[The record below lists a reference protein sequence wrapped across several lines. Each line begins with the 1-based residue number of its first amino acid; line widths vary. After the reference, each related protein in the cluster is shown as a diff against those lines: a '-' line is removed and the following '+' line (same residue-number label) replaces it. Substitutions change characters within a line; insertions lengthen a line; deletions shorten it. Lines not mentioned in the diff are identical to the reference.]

1 MKTLRHLFAGLG
13 LALFAVV
20 AQAQFSPQQIATL
33 KTACNAAPAC
43 VTLANAA
50 DDIALA
56 EWFNTT
62 DAAYI
67 VWKPSVTKDE
77 IQGSDAYD
85 WTRVDNLTAGKA
97 RIWESMFDNASRSI
111 NPSKANIRA
120 GIDASWVGT
129 AADLAVR
136 AAVYAQ
142 CKRGATRAEKALA
155 SGAGTTNAPSTMTW
169 VGPIT
174 YADAS
179 LIRS

>member
-1 MKTLRHLFAGLG
+1 MKTFRNVLAGL
-13 LALFAVV
+13 LLAVV
-20 AQAQFSPQQIATL
+20 AVAAQAQLSSQQIATL
-33 KTACNAAPAC
+33 KATCNAAPVCTA
-43 VTLANAA
+43 LANAV
-50 DDIALA
+50 DDVGLA
-56 EWFNTT
+56 EWFNAT

-67 VWKPSVTKDE
+67 VWKPNVTKDE

-97 RIWESMFDNASRSI
+97 RIWDSMFDNAARSI
-111 NPSKANIRA
+111 NPSKPNIRA

-142 CKRGATRAEKALA
+142 CKRSATRAEKALA
-155 SGAGTTNAPSTMTW
+155 AGAGTTNSPSTMSW